1 MGKRIKLIY
10 ILSLFSAL
18 MAISVQAYWLYNQYR
33 YEVERYADEIAA
45 DVLRVGDEEFA
56 ERRKMAIGDDTSYII
71 DRSSRTQS
79 GTSTIRNVQT
89 QLCFDFKTDVLV
101 DSIIG
106 GQLNMTKLNLSFDA
120 TLPEDSIIH
129 GVERNVVNYYIPFQV
144 ERLDSLLRARL
155 SQYDFQIAFLPEGDT
170 LSRFNSWKIL
180 PEHLFPPCLGVK
192 YRYAP
197 LERKGVMIEVGF
209 PINPLLKRMVGQ
221 LILSLFLI
229 LLLLSCLGL
238 QINTILKQYKLGELR
253 ESFVHTMIHELRRP
267 VQTLKMC
274 VSFLNDKEMRTDE
287 AACDGIVQDALFEL
301 DNLSAYLEKLKN
313 MVSADGSA
321 TLLHPILFNL
331 QELVEK
337 VIRLVHIP
345 SGKQVAFSTAFPPDL
360 PLVTADP
367 VHIANILSNLISAD
381 EQTKVFEKFYRSV
394 HLPDKQIPGLGLGL
408 SYVRQI
414 AEAHHGQVSLRSE
427 VGKGTEVT
435 VGLPI
440 KNDMATPLKILFA
453 DDDLKYSLLLKRFL
467 EKEGYDVAYTGNG
480 MMALEQFSVVKPDL
494 VLLDINMPGLNGF
507 EVAEKIR
514 ENDRHVL
521 IFFLSDRSDKN
532 DRLKGF
538 SLKGNDYLAKPFY
551 PEELLARIK
560 ERFEVNPDVK
570 VEEEIYHFANT
581 VFDYSTN
588 EIRTGNS
595 KTLVTSRQAEI
606 LRILARNPNVAI
618 DREIILSAVW
628 GNVSYANSLALNV
641 QVTYLRKALRNDPL
655 TSIVSLTKKG
665 YMLKG

>member
-1 MGKRIKLIY
+1 MRPKRAVRHRPTPRQH
-10 ILSLFSAL
+10 SRR
-18 MAISVQAYWLYNQYR
+18 Q
-33 YEVERYADEIAA
+33 
-45 DVLRVGDEEFA
+45 
-56 ERRKMAIGDDTSYII
+56 RKMKVKKSEIQLLIAVIGVLIAVCTYFLVYSSFNEKSDALEAENATLSSQVATLEILDQRKADYIEATGKMQSYITNFENRFPADI
-71 DRSSRTQS
+71 
-79 GTSTIRNVQT
+79 
-89 QLCFDFKTDVLV
+89 
-101 DSIIG
+101 
-106 GQLNMTKLNLSFDA
+106 
-120 TLPEDSIIH
+120 LPEDSIIH

-238 QINTILKQYKLGELR
+238 QINTILKQYKLGEMR

-367 VHIANILSNLISAD
+367 VHIANILSNLIENAIKYSGSGVNIRVVVIRNDKLIELTVTDDGVGISAD

-440 KNDMATPLKILFA
+440 
-453 DDDLKYSLLLKRFL
+453 
-467 EKEGYDVAYTGNG
+467 
-480 MMALEQFSVVKPDL
+480 
-494 VLLDINMPGLNGF
+494 
-507 EVAEKIR
+507 
-514 ENDRHVL
+514 
-521 IFFLSDRSDKN
+521 
-532 DRLKGF
+532 
-538 SLKGNDYLAKPFY
+538 
-551 PEELLARIK
+551 
-560 ERFEVNPDVK
+560 
-570 VEEEIYHFANT
+570 
-581 VFDYSTN
+581 
-588 EIRTGNS
+588 
-595 KTLVTSRQAEI
+595 
-606 LRILARNPNVAI
+606 
-618 DREIILSAVW
+618 
-628 GNVSYANSLALNV
+628 
-641 QVTYLRKALRNDPL
+641 
-655 TSIVSLTKKG
+655 
-665 YMLKG
+665 

>member
-238 QINTILKQYKLGELR
+238 QINTILKQYKFGEMR

-360 PLVTADP
+360 PLVTTDP
-367 VHIANILSNLISAD
+367 VHIANILSNLIENAIKYSGSGVNIRVVVIRNDKLIELTVADDGVGISAD
-381 EQTKVFEKFYRSV
+381 EQTKVFGKFYRSV

-440 KNDMATPLKILFA
+440 
-453 DDDLKYSLLLKRFL
+453 
-467 EKEGYDVAYTGNG
+467 
-480 MMALEQFSVVKPDL
+480 
-494 VLLDINMPGLNGF
+494 
-507 EVAEKIR
+507 
-514 ENDRHVL
+514 
-521 IFFLSDRSDKN
+521 
-532 DRLKGF
+532 
-538 SLKGNDYLAKPFY
+538 
-551 PEELLARIK
+551 
-560 ERFEVNPDVK
+560 
-570 VEEEIYHFANT
+570 
-581 VFDYSTN
+581 
-588 EIRTGNS
+588 
-595 KTLVTSRQAEI
+595 
-606 LRILARNPNVAI
+606 
-618 DREIILSAVW
+618 
-628 GNVSYANSLALNV
+628 
-641 QVTYLRKALRNDPL
+641 
-655 TSIVSLTKKG
+655 
-665 YMLKG
+665 

>member
-209 PINPLLKRMVGQ
+209 PINPLLKRMVV
-221 LILSLFLI
+221 LSL
-229 LLLLSCLGL
+229 
-238 QINTILKQYKLGELR
+238 
-253 ESFVHTMIHELRRP
+253 IH
-267 VQTLKMC
+267 
-274 VSFLNDKEMRTDE
+274 
-287 AACDGIVQDALFEL
+287 I
-301 DNLSAYLEKLKN
+301 
-313 MVSADGSA
+313 
-321 TLLHPILFNL
+321 
-331 QELVEK
+331 
-337 VIRLVHIP
+337 
-345 SGKQVAFSTAFPPDL
+345 
-360 PLVTADP
+360 
-367 VHIANILSNLISAD
+367 
-381 EQTKVFEKFYRSV
+381 
-394 HLPDKQIPGLGLGL
+394 
-408 SYVRQI
+408 
-414 AEAHHGQVSLRSE
+414 
-427 VGKGTEVT
+427 
-435 VGLPI
+435 
-440 KNDMATPLKILFA
+440 
-453 DDDLKYSLLLKRFL
+453 
-467 EKEGYDVAYTGNG
+467 
-480 MMALEQFSVVKPDL
+480 
-494 VLLDINMPGLNGF
+494 
-507 EVAEKIR
+507 
-514 ENDRHVL
+514 
-521 IFFLSDRSDKN
+521 
-532 DRLKGF
+532 
-538 SLKGNDYLAKPFY
+538 
-551 PEELLARIK
+551 
-560 ERFEVNPDVK
+560 
-570 VEEEIYHFANT
+570 
-581 VFDYSTN
+581 
-588 EIRTGNS
+588 
-595 KTLVTSRQAEI
+595 
-606 LRILARNPNVAI
+606 
-618 DREIILSAVW
+618 
-628 GNVSYANSLALNV
+628 
-641 QVTYLRKALRNDPL
+641 
-655 TSIVSLTKKG
+655 
-665 YMLKG
+665 

>member
-1 MGKRIKLIY
+1 MRPKRAVRHRPAPRQH
-10 ILSLFSAL
+10 SRR
-18 MAISVQAYWLYNQYR
+18 Q
-33 YEVERYADEIAA
+33 
-45 DVLRVGDEEFA
+45 
-56 ERRKMAIGDDTSYII
+56 RKMKVKKSEIQLLIAVIGVLIVVCTYFLVYSSFNEKSDALEAQNVTLSSQVATLEALDQRKADYIEATGKMQSYITNFENRFPADI
-71 DRSSRTQS
+71 
-79 GTSTIRNVQT
+79 
-89 QLCFDFKTDVLV
+89 
-101 DSIIG
+101 
-106 GQLNMTKLNLSFDA
+106 
-120 TLPEDSIIH
+120 LPEDSIIH

-238 QINTILKQYKLGELR
+238 QINTILKQYKFGEMR

-367 VHIANILSNLISAD
+367 VHIANILSNLIENAIKYSGSGVNIRVVVIRNDKLIELTVTDDGVGISAD

-440 KNDMATPLKILFA
+440 
-453 DDDLKYSLLLKRFL
+453 
-467 EKEGYDVAYTGNG
+467 
-480 MMALEQFSVVKPDL
+480 
-494 VLLDINMPGLNGF
+494 
-507 EVAEKIR
+507 
-514 ENDRHVL
+514 
-521 IFFLSDRSDKN
+521 
-532 DRLKGF
+532 
-538 SLKGNDYLAKPFY
+538 
-551 PEELLARIK
+551 
-560 ERFEVNPDVK
+560 
-570 VEEEIYHFANT
+570 
-581 VFDYSTN
+581 
-588 EIRTGNS
+588 
-595 KTLVTSRQAEI
+595 
-606 LRILARNPNVAI
+606 
-618 DREIILSAVW
+618 
-628 GNVSYANSLALNV
+628 
-641 QVTYLRKALRNDPL
+641 
-655 TSIVSLTKKG
+655 
-665 YMLKG
+665 

>member
-1 MGKRIKLIY
+1 MRPKRAVRHRPTPRQH
-10 ILSLFSAL
+10 SRR
-18 MAISVQAYWLYNQYR
+18 Q
-33 YEVERYADEIAA
+33 
-45 DVLRVGDEEFA
+45 
-56 ERRKMAIGDDTSYII
+56 RKMKVKKSEIQLLIAVIGVLIAVCTYFLVYSSFNEKSDALEAQNVTLSSQVATLEILDQRKADYIEATGKMQSYITNFENRFPADI
-71 DRSSRTQS
+71 
-79 GTSTIRNVQT
+79 
-89 QLCFDFKTDVLV
+89 
-101 DSIIG
+101 
-106 GQLNMTKLNLSFDA
+106 
-120 TLPEDSIIH
+120 LPEDSIIH

-238 QINTILKQYKLGELR
+238 QINTILKQYKLGEMR

-367 VHIANILSNLISAD
+367 VHIANILSNLIENAIKYSGSGVNIRVVVIRNDKLIELTVTDDGVGISAD

-440 KNDMATPLKILFA
+440 
-453 DDDLKYSLLLKRFL
+453 
-467 EKEGYDVAYTGNG
+467 
-480 MMALEQFSVVKPDL
+480 
-494 VLLDINMPGLNGF
+494 
-507 EVAEKIR
+507 
-514 ENDRHVL
+514 
-521 IFFLSDRSDKN
+521 
-532 DRLKGF
+532 
-538 SLKGNDYLAKPFY
+538 
-551 PEELLARIK
+551 
-560 ERFEVNPDVK
+560 
-570 VEEEIYHFANT
+570 
-581 VFDYSTN
+581 
-588 EIRTGNS
+588 
-595 KTLVTSRQAEI
+595 
-606 LRILARNPNVAI
+606 
-618 DREIILSAVW
+618 
-628 GNVSYANSLALNV
+628 
-641 QVTYLRKALRNDPL
+641 
-655 TSIVSLTKKG
+655 
-665 YMLKG
+665 